1 MKRVRDAYEADGGPA
16 TRMRHQEEAEPAS
29 GIGRYDEPRSIL
41 GDGHA
46 RRCIRLRRASA
57 LLELPCCRAANASV
71 GVRLSRRG
79 VPRDIVRDILAL
91 AFALPGEAERRA
103 ARTSDDAFLA
113 AAESLEAI
121 RARHALENK
130 AWEENPDPE
139 SFGPGWRHG
148 REVDDFRAGESSTRL
163 DPPLRPDALETA
175 VREALAGPPGLTDV
189 GRTLTL
195 LAASPEA
202 YEVDWQNDMGQQD
215 GSFSPLFPW
224 EANFPGLIGC
234 ATLTVKSSVLKEEG
248 VWMGG
253 ATRRMRTL
261 AEKGYD
267 GESYDYY
274 RAEVM
279 GEFALAPTERSFT
292 ALSGS
297 VFSVSEL
304 ALAVTSIPESWRQ
317 IGRYFG
323 LVYGQGQ
330 QLYEVGYEPV
340 LSCGRW
346 EKLEFSDRPDDDRP
360 PKFASCTLVADL
372 DNAKFQLADGGRG
385 VLEVQWKVSYEDDWH
400 DHTELHFDKYTGRDG
415 NFCHPSDILK
425 MWDWDEDLTCRY
437 DRHDPEFESDEESPL
452 SPLMKL
458 RKKCIDRARWAP
470 EYKREPNALL
480 ITEHSKPLPD
490 FSSFASNSDSESES
504 D

>member
-1 MKRVRDAYEADGGPA
+1 MKCVRDASEADGGPA
-16 TRMRHQEEAEPAS
+16 TRMHHQEEAEPAS

-46 RRCIRLRRASA
+46 RRCVRLRRASA

-79 VPRDIVRDILAL
+79 VPREIVRDILAL
-91 AFALPGEAERRA
+91 AFSLPGEAERRA
-103 ARTSDDAFLA
+103 TRTSDDAFLA
-113 AAESLEAI
+113 AAESLEVM
-121 RARHALENK
+121 RARHDLENK
-130 AWEENPDPE
+130 AWGENRDE
-139 SFGPGWRHG
+139 SFGPAWRHG
-148 REVDDFRAGESSTRL
+148 REVYDFHACESATKPRP

-202 YEVDWQNDMGQQD
+202 YEVNWQNGMGQQD
-215 GSFSPLFPW
+215 GLFSPLFPW
-224 EANFPGLIGC
+224 EAKFPGLIGC
-234 ATLTVKSSVLKEEG
+234 ATLTVKSSVIKEEG

-253 ATRRMRTL
+253 ATRRMRKV
-261 AEKGYD
+261 AKKGY
-267 GESYDYY
+267 YT
-274 RAEVM
+274 EVM

-292 ALSGS
+292 APSGS

-317 IGRYFG
+317 IGRYYG
-323 LVYGQGQ
+323 LVYGQSR
-330 QLYEVGYEPV
+330 QLYEIGYEEPV
-340 LSCGRW
+340 LTCGRW

-372 DNAKFQLADGGRG
+372 DNAKFQLADGGHG

-400 DHTELHFDKYTGRDG
+400 DHTELSFDKYTDRDG
-415 NFCHPSDILK
+415 DFCRPSDILE
-425 MWDWDEDLTCRY
+425 MWDYYEDLTCRY
-437 DRHDPEFESDEESPL
+437 DRHDPDFESDEDPPL

-470 EYKREPNALL
+470 EYKRKPNGHL
-480 ITEHSKPLPD
+480 ITPYSKPMSD
-490 FSSFASNSDSESES
+490 ISSFASNSDS